1 MEGEISLVWKDR
13 PVLSKD
19 SAGFQISKAGGSHIP
34 SATLR
39 CSLAEKPG
47 KVGFYPIHGA
57 GHAVGF
63 PTSYEKQVPVRLRSP
78 FRHCWVLH
86 SDQKH
91 FWLPSSYPIRQ
102 CSAHSSV
109 FSSQF
114 SGPARPHL
122 GLCSEPCSPACLSS
136 IHSLSPSLL
145 SQIQSVLDRHVLFPL
160 LTINDLLFQPDQQIC
175 FSHPHC
181 QSASFSFLHSLSCFL
196 VHIASPGP
204 PGPHCFFSSL
214 SSFAGFPA
222 VLQTACPYRVTSCPL
237 HFNQLSPSY
246 WHHSQVDRE

>member
-1 MEGEISLVWKDR
+1 MEGEISLVWKDG

-63 PTSYEKQVPVRLRSP
+63 QTSYERQVPVRLRSP

-102 CSAHSSV
+102 CSASV
-109 FSSQF
+109 FSSQS

-122 GLCSEPCSPACLSS
+122 GLYSEPCSPACLSS
-136 IHSLSPSLL
+136 SHSSLPPSSLRS
-145 SQIQSVLDRHVLFPL
+145 SQFLTDMSCSHCLP
-160 LTINDLLFQPDQQIC
+160 LTIS
-175 FSHPHC
+175 FSSLISKSASPTPPC

-196 VHIASPGP
+196 VHVASPGP
-204 PGPHCFFSSL
+204 PSPHCFFPSL